1 MSSLLAP
8 GIWLLLGAEGAASAY
23 LTGLA
28 GLALWRKPRPPA
40 AEAGK
45 PWRLAVI
52 VPAHDEEALLPRLLA
67 SLAGQEYPA
76 DLYAVH
82 VIADNCGDATAVLAR
97 AAGVAV
103 HERDE
108 PESPGKGQAIAWLLP
123 RLPAAASDA
132 YVFVDADSIVEP
144 GFLAALAR
152 ELDAG
157 HLALQASYRVADP
170 DRAPLVTLRALAFAL
185 MHELRGRGKAR
196 LGLSCGI
203 WGNGF
208 VLRREALERVAW
220 QSFSG
225 VEDAEQ
231 HLLLVLAGLRVAF
244 APEARVY
251 GDMPASFRAAG
262 SQQRRWE
269 AGRLALLRRY
279 GLRLAVAAGRRR
291 DGAAAAA
298 LLELALPPLS
308 LLLSAEAVL
317 AALAWTLGSAEARL
331 VALAAPAGLLFYVA
345 VGFRLSGLR
354 PRSYLALLHAPGYVL
369 WKIALYAREAL
380 RRAEPAWVRTNRE
393 G

>member
-1 MSSLLAP
+1 M
-8 GIWLLLGAEGAASAY
+8 
-23 LTGLA
+23 
-28 GLALWRKPRPPA
+28 
-40 AEAGK
+40 
-45 PWRLAVI
+45 
-52 VPAHDEEALLPRLLA
+52 PAHDEEALLTRLLA

-82 VIADNCGDATAVLAR
+82 VIADNCGDATAALAR

-123 RLPAAASDA
+123 RLPATASDA

-170 DRAPLVTLRALAFAL
+170 ERAPLVTLRALAFAL

-244 APEARVY
+244 VPEARVY

-269 AGRLALLRRY
+269 AGRLALLRCY

-298 LLELALPPLS
+298 LFELALPPLS
-308 LLLSAEAVL
+308 LLLSAEVVL

-331 VALAAPAGLLFYVA
+331 VALAAPVGLLFYVA

-369 WKIALYAREAL
+369 WKVAL
-380 RRAEPAWVRTNRE
+380 
-393 G
+393 